1 MRSQIEERLRN
12 LHADFEAGQKMLSE
26 LEARQADLRS
36 TLLRISGAIQ
46 VLEEML
52 AEQEAE
58 SRAEGEG

>member
-12 LHADFEAGQKMLSE
+12 LQADFEAGQKMLNE
-26 LEARQADLRS
+26 LEVRQVELRN

-52 AEQEAE
+52 EQEAE
-58 SRAEGEG
+58 SRSEGAG